1 MENQGRGRRFPGLSL
16 SFHAAYGEVAL
27 GTPKTGSFSPRTD
40 PCPSAQ
46 ELAQVQQTV
55 KDTHVVLSMDN
66 NQHLDLNSIF
76 SEVKAQY
83 KEITQYKKK
92 QG

>member
-1 MENQGRGRRFPGLSL
+1 M
-16 SFHAAYGEVAL
+16 
-27 GTPKTGSFSPRTD
+27 
-40 PCPSAQ
+40 
-46 ELAQVQQTV
+46 QQTV